1 MMGFLSKYSERST
14 KIRMILLSMAGDWAG
29 KIYDLFQKM
38 NIAKIIMGA
47 LGVGDSTMSSISKSL
62 INFSVSASEIF
73 QGLGLAL
80 ALLFF
85 LIAMLELITQDRFNL
100 EFFIKF
106 FGKLVLSIALIT
118 VSTTLTHGIIV
129 FGDKLA
135 VVTQDFVKTQSF
147 GDGDS
152 AYTYSDEDET
162 YNPDTDA
169 GRKAY
174 VKEVEDTDPKLWDGI
189 MTLLQYFIFWIFTQ
203 ILTVVIYIVCMTR
216 LIEMATRAIFM
227 PIAFALLSDDGWRG
241 AGGRYIRRF
250 LAICAQGA
258 VIAVIGI
265 VGQFIIIAGP
275 LSIGADGNGGIMMRF
290 LITLGCCFATVSLM
304 FKSIGIINDV
314 FGA

>member
-106 FGKLVLSIALIT
+106 FEFKRHFLFFFA
-118 VSTTLTHGIIV
+118 IIV
-129 FGDKLA
+129 FRQGG
-135 VVTQDFVKTQSF
+135 Q
-147 GDGDS
+147 
-152 AYTYSDEDET
+152 Y
-162 YNPDTDA
+162 
-169 GRKAY
+169 Y
-174 VKEVEDTDPKLWDGI
+174 VF
-189 MTLLQYFIFWIFTQ
+189 YASN
-203 ILTVVIYIVCMTR
+203 Y
-216 LIEMATRAIFM
+216 
-227 PIAFALLSDDGWRG
+227 
-241 AGGRYIRRF
+241 
-250 LAICAQGA
+250 
-258 VIAVIGI
+258 
-265 VGQFIIIAGP
+265 
-275 LSIGADGNGGIMMRF
+275 
-290 LITLGCCFATVSLM
+290 
-304 FKSIGIINDV
+304 
-314 FGA
+314 